1 MERVKVIIEYFTF
14 LMYSNVCRSLFERH
28 KLLFA
33 FLVCVRILIDKGIVK
48 FSEFNFLLTG
58 GKIEEVRLS
67 ITRWL
72 LKIIWICNRFCN
84 GPSF

>member
-1 MERVKVIIEYFTF
+1 MVCNYPYISEQIMERVKVIIEYFTF

-67 ITRWL
+67 VTR
-72 LKIIWICNRFCN
+72 
-84 GPSF
+84 

>member
-1 MERVKVIIEYFTF
+1 MVCNYPYISEQIMERVKVIIEYFTF

-67 ITRWL
+67 MTR
-72 LKIIWICNRFCN
+72 
-84 GPSF
+84 

>member
-1 MERVKVIIEYFTF
+1 MVCNYPYISEQIMERVKVIIEYFTF

-67 ITRWL
+67 ITR
-72 LKIIWICNRFCN
+72 
-84 GPSF
+84 